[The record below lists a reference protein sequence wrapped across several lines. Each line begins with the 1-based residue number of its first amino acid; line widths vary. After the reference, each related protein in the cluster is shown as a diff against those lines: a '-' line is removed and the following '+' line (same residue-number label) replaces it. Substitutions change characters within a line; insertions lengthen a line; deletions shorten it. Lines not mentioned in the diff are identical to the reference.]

1 VSIRKKRKTKKETK
15 KTDDQE
21 KPAHPVVVNED
32 KNSLFGMSI
41 AVVIVDILHQL
52 PLDNPESLLRKL

>member
-1 VSIRKKRKTKKETK
+1 MTK

-41 AVVIVDILHQL
+41 PMSMVDVL
-52 PLDNPESLLRKL
+52 N